1 MKKIDTDVLI
11 VGAGL
16 VGLLAAHCLSSL
28 KYNVVVVDK
37 KDLDNQE
44 VSKKDTRTVA
54 VSESSKQF
62 LERFF
67 LWKGIKN
74 KAESISAIKVFDR
87 DPSNKILF
95 QNYNKTGELGY
106 VIKNSIFI
114 NQLLSE
120 LKKKKNVNTFYGCEV
135 TEIDTNTNYAKT
147 TFKKQIIKSKLIIAA
162 DGKNSTVRNIIGTKV
177 FKKNYSESALVLN
190 FYHENNL
197 NNTAYEIFYNTGPL
211 AILPMNSQNG
221 YFQSSIIWSNK
232 DLFIKKII
240 NCDDSFIANIISERI
255 GEITGNI
262 FKINSKQ
269 KFPLSAHL
277 NEKFFNKRLVYIGD
291 SAHSIHPIAG
301 QGWNLGVKDVKN
313 LNTVCNK
320 FISKKQEIGS
330 EVFCKSYN
338 SLSYK
343 NAFQL
348 YQITDKLNFH
358 FKRKESLYRY
368 LSNTGFGLIE
378 NNKTLK
384 EKITNYAMGF

>member
-1 MKKIDTDVLI
+1 MKKIDTDILI

-28 KYNVVVVDK
+28 KYNIVVVDK
-37 KDLDNQE
+37 KDLNSQN
-44 VSKKDTRTVA
+44 VSNKDTRTVA
-54 VSESSKQF
+54 VSESSKKF

-67 LWKGIKN
+67 LWSGIKN
-74 KAESISAIKVFDR
+74 KAEPINTIKVFDR
-87 DPSNKILF
+87 IPTNKILF
-95 QNYNKTGELGY
+95 QNYDKKGKLGY

-114 NQLLSE
+114 NHLHNE
-120 LKKKKNVNTFYGCEV
+120 LKKKKNVNIFYDCEL
-135 TEIDTNTNYAKT
+135 TKIDTNINYTKT
-147 TFKKQIIKSKLIIAA
+147 TFKKKTIKSKLIIAA
-162 DGKNSTVRNIIGTKV
+162 DGKNSTVRNMVGTKF
-177 FKKNYSESALVLN
+177 FKKHYSDSALVLN

-197 NNTAYEIFYNTGPL
+197 HNTAYEIFYNTGPL

-240 NCDDSFIANIISERI
+240 NCEDRFIANIVTERV

-269 KFPLSAHL
+269 QFSLSAHL

-313 LNTVCNK
+313 LHNVCNK

-330 EVFCKSYN
+330 EFFCKNYN

-348 YQITDKLNFH
+348 YQITDKLNLH
-358 FKRKESLYRY
+358 FKRKESLYRF
-368 LSNTGFGLIE
+368 LSNKGFHFIE
-378 NNKTLK
+378 NNKILK
-384 EKITNYAMGF
+384 EKITNFAMGF